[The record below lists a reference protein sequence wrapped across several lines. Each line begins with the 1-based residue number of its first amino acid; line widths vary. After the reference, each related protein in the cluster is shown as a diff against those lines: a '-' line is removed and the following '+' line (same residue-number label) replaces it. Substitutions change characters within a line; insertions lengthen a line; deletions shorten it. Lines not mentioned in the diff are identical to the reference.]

1 MRKTFTTYIPMD
13 HHGPMIHPCFWWGG
27 GGFNGTVLLIYFQSI
42 GHPTDV
48 DPGDMTSGGLQELV

>member
-1 MRKTFTTYIPMD
+1 MD